1 MFSAFPIPDNMV
13 FEERFSKLLQ
23 AESIIYKN
31 GKNYLAVN
39 GKIVGVQ
46 EIDEKGNT
54 FISTNVE
61 EQTEEPEIKTTTVNY
76 KGTTFIVEGTQEE
89 GDVKIFYQ
97 AQGGKGEEVKDV
109 NLFNKVF
116 VAHIADIHPD
126 WVVTLTGIQN
136 QPKYLVG
143 LVGEVI
149 SLQDTSYGKV
159 IQSQNVIEKVMSLY
173 YDKSQLEKPVI
184 NPQESLLSTENVFDI
199 TEEDLPVEKTPV
211 KKEKRINVPKGSNPN
226 NNVIME
232 SEDTIFLMNDG
243 QQEAFDFIKGKV
255 EELLANKKTINE
267 DDLNNTI
274 IFNDPLTNKFN
285 GLIPVEMWNNMIGL
299 AGRGGVGK
307 TTVIKSIIAAIE
319 GKNKYAQPS
328 VMYLTPGHTA
338 ATVLQ
343 ESLGLDSEVAN
354 DGKVNTIASQT
365 RRNKMV
371 DNVLSLSTEK
381 EYIKSTQFKP
391 SMGRPDIIIFD
402 ESSMIGTKDFSDVL
416 LRLKQDLN
424 NGLINRMPIFIFMGD
439 YRQLGPIGEQQSKD
453 VNKGLISATLLLD
466 KSKTKELTQV
476 MRSDNELLHKVY
488 DQVGNEIEENIN
500 NLKNKKPIKQLSFD
514 KYDKLTNK
522 STENILVVKNEDGV
536 IDDYTDYLIQ
546 NNNPYGMFWIHYNNV
561 EHGNT
566 KNLSKKIRN
575 DYFTKLGLDSSTPN
589 YRLYA
594 NQDYIIFD
602 GKIEKSTS
610 EYEYVPSN
618 DKIKTLLD
626 KQKYAIK
633 ENAYKITRGSIKPG
647 SRFKV
652 LDIETKYESI
662 KNYVSADLSRYLPKS
677 LSAEIEHTILYNRQN
692 KIRHVHKILGFEIK
706 DGKWNPN
713 TKRMEGIEIKNI
725 NTGEVISKFDL
736 IYADYLKIKPEL
748 DEMNEKYTAPFVPS
762 YIGSSHTAQG
772 NSIKNVIVGDYNI
785 KKNAAANVN
794 QDDIFSS
801 MYVALT
807 RTSGSLIIIKPAGA
821 DIINN
826 QEVFLGAITDDNQ
839 AQRMTS
845 ASEITS
851 TFEEAEIEEA
861 EETID
866 FMDKFMQ
873 QVVEDSQKEAIE
885 EIFGKNKDASSIL
898 NALYKNT
905 TPFYKQIL
913 GLISKTGGIGNLKI
927 VVDETMTDPGSYNL
941 NTETITVN
949 PKLAFESNPGNAS
962 ALYDVLIHELLHH
975 VTAKI
980 VNADKSKLSLEQ
992 RKWVVSLENLFK
1004 YTQDKILNDPIH
1016 GDNLRKA
1023 IEEVNKEGG
1032 FLSVKDKSMYY
1043 GLTNMNEFISMLMS
1057 DADFRS
1063 FMNNVSYSGE
1073 KTLLERFIDI
1083 FVNILNSL
1091 GIVVKDN
1098 TVLKEG
1104 IQNIIGVVQS
1114 RNMDDSITTDNNLK
1128 SIKTQTFL
1136 DGIVESEFNKIIK
1149 YLDIKTKCK

>member
-1 MFSAFPIPDNMV
+1 MD
-13 FEERFSKLLQ
+13 
-23 AESIIYKN
+23 
-31 GKNYLAVN
+31 
-39 GKIVGVQ
+39 
-46 EIDEKGNT
+46 
-54 FISTNVE
+54 
-61 EQTEEPEIKTTTVNY
+61 
-76 KGTTFIVEGTQEE
+76 
-89 GDVKIFYQ
+89 
-97 AQGGKGEEVKDV
+97 
-109 NLFNKVF
+109 
-116 VAHIADIHPD
+116 
-126 WVVTLTGIQN
+126 
-136 QPKYLVG
+136 
-143 LVGEVI
+143 
-149 SLQDTSYGKV
+149 
-159 IQSQNVIEKVMSLY
+159 
-173 YDKSQLEKPVI
+173 
-184 NPQESLLSTENVFDI
+184 
-199 TEEDLPVEKTPV
+199 
-211 KKEKRINVPKGSNPN
+211 
-226 NNVIME
+226 
-232 SEDTIFLMNDG
+232 
-243 QQEAFDFIKGKV
+243 
-255 EELLANKKTINE
+255 
-267 DDLNNTI
+267 
-274 IFNDPLTNKFN
+274 
-285 GLIPVEMWNNMIGL
+285 
-299 AGRGGVGK
+299 
-307 TTVIKSIIAAIE
+307 
-319 GKNKYAQPS
+319 
-328 VMYLTPGHTA
+328 
-338 ATVLQ
+338 
-343 ESLGLDSEVAN
+343 
-354 DGKVNTIASQT
+354 
-365 RRNKMV
+365 
-371 DNVLSLSTEK
+371 
-381 EYIKSTQFKP
+381 
-391 SMGRPDIIIFD
+391 
-402 ESSMIGTKDFSDVL
+402 
-416 LRLKQDLN
+416 
-424 NGLINRMPIFIFMGD
+424 
-439 YRQLGPIGEQQSKD
+439 
-453 VNKGLISATLLLD
+453 
-466 KSKTKELTQV
+466 
-476 MRSDNELLHKVY
+476 
-488 DQVGNEIEENIN
+488 
-500 NLKNKKPIKQLSFD
+500 
-514 KYDKLTNK
+514 
-522 STENILVVKNEDGV
+522 
-536 IDDYTDYLIQ
+536 
-546 NNNPYGMFWIHYNNV
+546 
-561 EHGNT
+561 
-566 KNLSKKIRN
+566 
-575 DYFTKLGLDSSTPN
+575 
-589 YRLYA
+589 
-594 NQDYIIFD
+594 
-602 GKIEKSTS
+602 
-610 EYEYVPSN
+610 
-618 DKIKTLLD
+618 
-626 KQKYAIK
+626 
-633 ENAYKITRGSIKPG
+633 
-647 SRFKV
+647 
-652 LDIETKYESI
+652 
-662 KNYVSADLSRYLPKS
+662 
-677 LSAEIEHTILYNRQN
+677 
-692 KIRHVHKILGFEIK
+692 
-706 DGKWNPN
+706 
-713 TKRMEGIEIKNI
+713 GIEIKNV